1 MDNTKE
7 NKRDLFDNKAVQ
19 TDKQEIFKWEGKP
32 SFGQT
37 LPLALQHV
45 VAMIAGC
52 ITPAL
57 VISGAAGLTEPDRV
71 ILIQMSLIVSGVSTL
86 LMLFAPFGKLG
97 ARLPVIMGASFAY
110 VPTMSAVAA
119 LYSGTL
125 NDPKQA
131 VAVILGA
138 QLVGGVAAI
147 LLGLTIKVIKRFFPS
162 IVTGTVVFVIGL
174 SLYPIALRY
183 MGGAGSVTAEVAM
196 ANGQMIPWGAWQFWL
211 VGIITLATAFI
222 LNNFTKGITKLSSV
236 LFAMVVGYVISIPF
250 GMVDF
255 AKVASADWLKVAS
268 PLHFGLRFEPA
279 VIISFIILFI
289 VNSIQAIG
297 DLTSTTVGG
306 MDREPTTEEL
316 QGGII
321 GYGFMNIMGAVLGA
335 PPTATFSQ
343 NVGIVATNK
352 VIARRVFTTA
362 AVVIII
368 AGLFPKLSAILTT
381 IPYPVIG
388 GATLSVFSMITMN
401 GLKLIAKQP
410 MTFRNLTIVG
420 MSVAIGMGFTAVC
433 TEAWN
438 AGMHFIPQELYTAI
452 GTSPVVLATLVA
464 ILLNLLLKETP
475 ADRNTEN

>member
-7 NKRDLFDNKAVQ
+7 NKRGLFDNKTVQ

-32 SFGQT
+32 SLGQT

-86 LMLFAPFGKLG
+86 LMLFPLFGKLG

-138 QLVGGVAAI
+138 QLVGGITAI
-147 LLGLTIKVIKRFFPS
+147 LLGLTIKVIIRFFPS

-196 ANGQMIPWGAWQFWL
+196 SNGQMMPWGSWQFWL
-211 VGIITLATAFI
+211 VGIITLMTAFV

-236 LFAMVVGYVISIPF
+236 LFAMIVGYVISIPF

-255 AKVASADWLKVAS
+255 GKVASADWLKVAS

-306 MDREPTTEEL
+306 MDREPTTDEL

-321 GYGFMNIMGAVLGA
+321 GYGLMNIMGAVLGA

-352 VIARRVFTTA
+352 VIARRVFTA
-362 AVVIII
+362 AAIVIII

-475 ADRNTEN
+475 ADRNNEN